1 MKLYEIAEQHN
12 TALMAM
18 SDMDDLPE
26 EVIDDTLESLEGEFK
41 DKALAVAA
49 FFLNSDADIAAMK
62 EAEKRIA
69 DRRKALEKKAAS
81 LKDYLLKNM
90 QRTGITKI
98 ECPEF
103 KIGIRNNPESVQI
116 VDEFEIPK
124 EFVTIVE
131 TVKID
136 KVAIKKAGGC
146 PGVEL
151 VKTQSL
157 TIK

>member
-1 MKLYEIAEQHN
+1 MKLYEIAEIHN
-12 TALMAM
+12 NALMSMA
-18 SDMDDLPE
+18 DMEDLPE
-26 EVIDDTLESLEGEFK
+26 EVIDDTLQSLEGEFK

-69 DRRKALEKKAAS
+69 ERRKSLESKSAS

-103 KIGIRNNPESVQI
+103 KISIRNNPDSVQI

-124 EFVTIVE
+124 EFITIVE

-146 PGVEL
+146 PGAEI
-151 VKTQSL
+151 VKKQSL
-157 TIK
+157 SIK